1 MRFWANSRSE
11 VNCLIDPAVLYRV
24 GVWVPS
30 DPAVLYLVWVGD
42 NSSCTGVWNGGNRA
56 VTASRDIQVPSRRSF
71 DRKSFPRSRSGSESV
86 LSARLYFWGNPGIFE
101 RLKIETSI
109 FQNVPTVQKAHL
121 ASEITSGA
129 RFMTGDL
136 LDLFRIGFKATEDQ
150 ISDASPKK
158 CILAKISGRRA
169 LVGSRKV
176 IRCSESDW
184 IWKVVIKMLQNEL
197 WRRLK
202 SKRSAAALDLKIY
215 YQNVLK

>member
-1 MRFWANSRSE
+1 MFGSRKISSGLNLAI
-11 VNCLIDPAVLYRV
+11 VRPRPPCFRV
-24 GVWVPS
+24 HLLGPLG
-30 DPAVLYLVWVGD
+30 AQ
-42 NSSCTGVWNGGNRA
+42 SSGH
-56 VTASRDIQVPSRRSF
+56 RDIQVPSGRSF

-150 ISDASPKK
+150 ISDASLTK

-169 LVGSRKV
+169 LLSSRKV
-176 IRCSESDW
+176 IRCSESD
-184 IWKVVIKMLQNEL
+184 
-197 WRRLK
+197 
-202 SKRSAAALDLKIY
+202 
-215 YQNVLK
+215 